1 MIQKLVKLERKL
13 LIMIVSLHYNDD
25 ESHLY
30 VNKTGI
36 CEFKANDNM
45 SWYNFCLGSISKD
58 FTKDE
63 QSQISLDGTLYNFSV
78 NHTLMKKEDI
88 LNLHQ
93 FLMFKNNMK

>member
-1 MIQKLVKLERKL
+1 
-13 LIMIVSLHYNDD
+13 MIVSLHYNDD